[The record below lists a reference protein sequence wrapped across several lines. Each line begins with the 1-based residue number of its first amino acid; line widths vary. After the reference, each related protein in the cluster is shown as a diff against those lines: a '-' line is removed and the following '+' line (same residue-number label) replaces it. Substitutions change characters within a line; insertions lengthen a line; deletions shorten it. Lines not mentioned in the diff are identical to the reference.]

1 MNRRGLNAGNTMTS
15 QANIDDGSWKAVS
28 EGGSMLPA
36 SNSAVLNPDGSNQS
50 GFAQGG
56 LPYNSA
62 GNPYP
67 PAASCSRT
75 PTSLARTHLS
85 IPPHLLPR
93 AHRHPDLLVRRTFPA
108 TTRSRRRRAIS
119 MVQLAGPSARHPRDS
134 ASSAGRP
141 ARALRLTVAR
151 PGTSHRPRYSALAGN
166 SIRCR
171 RRLHS
176 ATEATTR

>member
-67 PAASCSRT
+67 PAG
-75 PTSLARTHLS
+75 
-85 IPPHLLPR
+85 
-93 AHRHPDLLVRRTFPA
+93 
-108 TTRSRRRRAIS
+108 
-119 MVQLAGPSARHPRDS
+119 Q
-134 ASSAGRP
+134 SSP
-141 ARALRLTVAR
+141 
-151 PGTSHRPRYSALAGN
+151 AGN
-166 SIRCR
+166 QSIVFQNSNQPGSNTPQYTSSPAPSGSSTPGPVGAQNIPGNYPQ
-171 RRLHS
+171 S
-176 ATEATTR
+176 ATAGNFNGPVGGPFGSPSSGPVQPAGQLGHSV